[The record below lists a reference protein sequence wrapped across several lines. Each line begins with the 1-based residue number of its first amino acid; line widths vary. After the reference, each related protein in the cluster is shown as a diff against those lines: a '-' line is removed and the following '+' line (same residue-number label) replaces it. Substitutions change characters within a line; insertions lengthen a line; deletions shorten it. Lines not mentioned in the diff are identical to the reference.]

1 MRKLRNGKL
10 PRLTKAAPVRCRIQT
25 LAAGFPRLDSSY
37 YSALLEFKLRQE
49 KKKNKPKNYKH
60 MRSPILK
67 TKSQS
72 SKHS

>member
-37 YSALLEFKLRQE
+37 YSALLEFKLGQE
-49 KKKNKPKNYKH
+49 KKKKQTKKLQTHEKPN
-60 MRSPILK
+60 SED
-67 TKSQS
+67 
-72 SKHS
+72 